1 MVIMPNSN
9 CLACYM
15 YSTNKKNFDLVERDS
30 LTLAVI
36 LIISRKIVYGLVW
49 EHRLSSVKTIEKE
62 YLQNIM
68 YQRSADS

>member
-1 MVIMPNSN
+1 
-9 CLACYM
+9 M
-15 YSTNKKNFDLVERDS
+15 YSTNKKFFDLVERDS